1 MKQGL
6 FAAVLLYSGNMVA
19 QKRKITFDSAT
30 FDQSLAKAKQE
41 NKLVFVDCMTS
52 WCGPCK
58 QMDKFVF
65 TQDSVADF
73 FNVKFV
79 NLQLDMEKG
88 EGPKLAKEFHV
99 EAFPT
104 FLLLNSNRK

>member
-1 MKQGL
+1 MKHVL
-6 FAAVLLYSGNMVA
+6 FAAILLCTGNMVA
-19 QKRKITFDSAT
+19 QNRSITFESAT

-65 TQDSVADF
+65 TKDSVADF
-73 FNVKFV
+73 FNSRFV
-79 NLQLDMEKG
+79 NLQIDMEKG
-88 EGPKLAKEFHV
+88 EGPQLAKEFHV
-99 EAFPT
+99 EAYPT
-104 FLLLNSNRK
+104 C